1 MEFWMRV
8 IIYLNYEYLRMMVE
22 FFESML
28 VKLILDD
35 LVSLSLSDGLNI
47 FRVLGFIVVNIEG

>member
-1 MEFWMRV
+1 MRV